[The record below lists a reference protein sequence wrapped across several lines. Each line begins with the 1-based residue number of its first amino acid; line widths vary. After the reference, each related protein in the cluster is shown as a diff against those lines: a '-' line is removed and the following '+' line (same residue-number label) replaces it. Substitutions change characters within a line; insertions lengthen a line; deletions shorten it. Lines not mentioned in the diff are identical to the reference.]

1 MEIDSSILAIAS
13 RLLHRYAL
21 CDSCLGRQFA
31 TLGYRLTNRERGRS
45 IKIVLLMDAEA
56 SEDIETIRVL
66 SSMGMLPEASA
77 SLQRRKIA
85 PPEPQVC
92 FICEGVSDKLKD
104 IASRIVDAVSSYE
117 FYSFVLGINIPG
129 WISERE
135 DMVRSIS
142 NSMYCESLK
151 SEFSRELG
159 KLLSSILGVRFDPV
173 RPDINIVVDPFSL
186 SIDASPTPLY
196 LAGRF
201 RKLKSELPIRSRM
214 CRACMGRGC
223 DLCRSLGAEEVSVEH
238 ILRRISIELY
248 ECESVKLHI
257 PLNDGRDRV
266 VLGSGR
272 IFVLEIRKPRR
283 RSINLDIFKERLDSI
298 SEGLIDVD
306 NLSYV
311 DRGFIRRMKTILEP
325 ESYILLLKPLES
337 TSVSPKVVEYFR
349 NLEGLKIKQKY
360 PGFKV
365 RVKSISK
372 VSVEV
377 RQDGLVELKFT
388 SSEPLH
394 TKSFIEGGRDT
405 KPTVTDI
412 TGVSWMLVETIVYVG
427 DVSYA

>member
-1 MEIDSSILAIAS
+1 
-13 RLLHRYAL
+13 
-21 CDSCLGRQFA
+21 
-31 TLGYRLTNRERGRS
+31 
-45 IKIVLLMDAEA
+45 MDAEA
-56 SEDIETIRVL
+56 SGDIETIRVL

-85 PPEPQVC
+85 PPEPRVC
-92 FICEGVSDKLKD
+92 FICGGVSDKLKD
-104 IASRIVDAVSSYE
+104 IASKIVDTVSSYE
-117 FYSFVLGINIPG
+117 FHSFVLGINIPG
-129 WISERE
+129 WVSERE
-135 DMVRSIS
+135 DIVRSLS

-159 KLLSSILGVRFDPV
+159 KLLSSILGVRFDPS
-173 RPDINIVVDPFSL
+173 RPDMNIVVDPFSL
-186 SIDASPTPLY
+186 SIDISPTPLY

-201 RKLKSELPIRSRM
+201 RKLKSDLPIRSRV

-223 DLCRSLGAEEVSVEH
+223 DLCMGLGAREVSVEH
-238 ILRRISIELY
+238 ILRRVSVELY
-248 ECESVKLHI
+248 ECESVKLHTPI
-257 PLNDGRDRV
+257 DDGRDRV

-283 RSINLDIFKERLDSI
+283 RSIDLDLFKERLNPM

-306 NLSYV
+306 NISYV
-311 DRGFIRRMKTILEP
+311 DRGFIRRMKSILEP

-337 TSVSPKVVEYFR
+337 TSISPEVVEYFKSM
-349 NLEGLKIKQKY
+349 EGLKVKQKY

-372 VSVEV
+372 VSIEV
-377 RQDGLVELKFT
+377 RHDGIVELRFT

-405 KPTVTDI
+405 KPTVKDI
-412 TGVSWMLVETIVYVG
+412 TGASWMLVETIVYVG
-427 DVSYA
+427 GVSYA